1 MLFSDFQLG
10 ILGKSCLPSELLT
23 AKFSAIKLFV
33 FKKKEEFIQLS
44 DWMIVIP
51 DNLLL
56 LNVRKPR

>member
-1 MLFSDFQLG
+1 
-10 ILGKSCLPSELLT
+10 LLT

-56 LNVRKPR
+56 LNDRKPR